1 VLISSFDGGRTGP
14 AVYDAP
20 AGVTAVAELGFTT
33 ALQGVAVLTGPADK
47 GTLVMTRDGGHTWKP
62 VTFP

>member
-1 VLISSFDGGRTGP
+1 
-14 AVYDAP
+14 
-20 AGVTAVAELGFTT
+20 VAELGFTT
-33 ALQGVAVLTGPADK
+33 SRQGVAVLTGPADK